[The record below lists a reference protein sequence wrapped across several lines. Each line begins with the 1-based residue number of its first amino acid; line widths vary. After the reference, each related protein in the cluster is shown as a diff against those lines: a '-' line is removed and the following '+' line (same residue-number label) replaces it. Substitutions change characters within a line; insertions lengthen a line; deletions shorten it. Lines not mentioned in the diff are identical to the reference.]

1 MIESR
6 LRKFFAE
13 KQHALVIASVIAASI
28 VIHTPAH
35 FVERWF
41 LNSPIVPGAAVFK
54 SAQFL
59 DALNAARGFIF
70 LLSTAILLYT
80 FIRPVTDFFSKRRS
94 DIPLRKIFQ
103 SSFAVFFIT
112 GMFVIPDRLGIMG
125 VGYAQMSKDPFV
137 FHDGSNQLYQRL
149 LMPALSYFLQLK
161 GPALYYLFSLLVTL
175 ALIFFTLM
183 FFEVNGVRTTLLE
196 NISLAGTAFI
206 ITQFQSPGYTEQLA
220 LLIVL
225 IVLIVPMGTLPKIAA
240 VALALFAHEISI
252 ILFIAIAW
260 LYFSR
265 EEKAWVGIIIAVYV
279 SFWMM
284 SFGFDLTKLFG
295 VREVG
300 GLSGLAWLAGHLLR
314 ELGGIAM
321 SYKLMWL
328 VFGAAFFFHSAEWKR
343 LLLFVLPGIV
353 ATIFAVDTTR
363 LMAFSF
369 PAILFA
375 LVYVKK
381 YALMS
386 ERNLR
391 FVFGLNLCLPSIYIG
406 LNSGMVYFD
415 GFYQLFYHGSLLQ

>member
-1 MIESR
+1 
-6 LRKFFAE
+6 
-13 KQHALVIASVIAASI
+13 
-28 VIHTPAH
+28 
-35 FVERWF
+35 
-41 LNSPIVPGAAVFK
+41 
-54 SAQFL
+54 
-59 DALNAARGFIF
+59 
-70 LLSTAILLYT
+70 
-80 FIRPVTDFFSKRRS
+80 
-94 DIPLRKIFQ
+94 
-103 SSFAVFFIT
+103 
-112 GMFVIPDRLGIMG
+112 
-125 VGYAQMSKDPFV
+125 
-137 FHDGSNQLYQRL
+137 
-149 LMPALSYFLQLK
+149 
-161 GPALYYLFSLLVTL
+161 
-175 ALIFFTLM
+175 M

-220 LLIVL
+220 LLIAL
-225 IVLIVPMGTLPKIAA
+225 IVLIVPMGTLPKLAA
-240 VALALFAHEISI
+240 VALALFVHEISI

-260 LYFSR
+260 FYFSR
-265 EEKAWVGIIIAVYV
+265 EEKVWVGMIIAVYV

-300 GLSGLAWLAGHLLR
+300 GLSGLAWLAGYPLR
-314 ELGGIAM
+314 ELGGIVM
-321 SYKLMWL
+321 SYKLLWI
-328 VFGAAFFFHSAEWKR
+328 VFGAALFLHIAEMKR

-415 GFYQLFYHGSLLQ
+415 GLYQLFYHGSLLQ